1 MKPKSWKGRLS
12 KGSHGAIRR
21 YSPLVIGAT
30 LAGATSFPTSSLA
43 SCVNQQSDKISAA
56 SACVARTGGA
66 VIAAWAI
73 GTLAEATRP
82 NSGPACDLSHVC
94 DLVISSEGGSGTG
107 TGATIKFLE
116 TNSSSEVTIQNVPFT
131 LNETIDY
138 QHPVIQN
145 AAGNSCYPASGSL
158 EITDSSTSPASHLN
172 LDVVGQGCRVGK
184 SAVQLIVTG
193 SYVTSASDGEFSDAD
208 GIGSLNINNPTGLS
222 GTAQNA
228 KASLTGQL
236 EYGE

>member
-1 MKPKSWKGRLS
+1 MKLKSWTARRS
-12 KGSHGAIRR
+12 KRSHRAI
-21 YSPLVIGAT
+21 PLVIGAT
-30 LAGATSFPTSSLA
+30 IAGATSFPTSGLA
-43 SCVNQQSDKISAA
+43 SCVEQLDNISA

-73 GTLAEATRP
+73 GTLADATRP
-82 NSGPACDLSHVC
+82 NSGKACDLSHVC
-94 DLVISSEGGSGTG
+94 DLVISSAGGSGTG

-138 QHPVIQN
+138 QHPAIKT
-145 AAGNSCYPASGSL
+145 AAGNNCYPANGTL
-158 EITDSSTSPASHLN
+158 EIVDSSTSPASHLN
-172 LDVVGQGCRVGK
+172 LDVVGQGCQVGR
-184 SAVQLIVTG
+184 STTQLIVTG
-193 SYVTSASDGEFSDAD
+193 SYATSASDGEFSGAD

-222 GTAQNA
+222 DTVEDA
-228 KASLTGQL
+228 KASLIGQL